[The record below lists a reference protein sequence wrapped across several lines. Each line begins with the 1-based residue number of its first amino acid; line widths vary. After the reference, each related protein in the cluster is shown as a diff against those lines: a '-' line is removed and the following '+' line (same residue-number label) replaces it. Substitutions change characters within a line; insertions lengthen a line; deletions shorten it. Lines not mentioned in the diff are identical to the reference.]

1 MKITSLRPRAART
14 FLSLSAAAAF
24 ALSSYSTLA
33 QATYYYDYPGTI
45 DGKSKIESLDDGLF
59 GDEVSYIEGGVG
71 FRVVDVVANTSV
83 KLPLQF
89 GRRMEPFA
97 NNLESLN
104 TQDREAD
111 KKILIL
117 GPRWK
122 PDIPSIVGVYP
133 TRDGLYTGTK
143 PRCSGGT
150 LSPSAISIPSSPPIL
165 PYNFWYGMT
174 ANIPGHGKEK
184 IWPLTPGSVVP
195 SDGVTYKFSTA
206 SNWRVSCLASLKNG
220 AGEGYV
226 IALPDG
232 SRYFFDWLALRNVSS
247 FSTSL
252 ATEARKEMHFLATK
266 ALDKY
271 GNSITYEYDPLNPT
285 HLTRMVASDGAEIR
299 LNYGANGKLAEVVS
313 GGNTWRYSYATMG
326 GREELQY
333 VTLPDNSKWQYTI
346 PEYAYGNQLSNFGR
360 NCDFRPYNLTSA
372 GDSAVFK
379 QTMVHPS
386 GAVGEFVYKN
396 IAHGYNNVYV
406 GSCLEH
412 QPQTTLVGRVK
423 AYALMSLISKKIN
436 GPGLV
441 DRTWSITYAP
451 SWSYASECT
460 SGCASTS
467 QTVVVNGDGKIETY
481 IFGNDFQRNPNQL
494 LTHTISKAGVVLR
507 KTEYKYVTSMDGQP
521 FPDYI
526 TGPTGEALSDTLD
539 NPFFRRNRPRIEKAI
554 IQDGVSF
561 KSRVNAFDVK
571 ARPIDVTES
580 SAPLP

>member
-1 MKITSLRPRAART
+1 MRITSLRQGPARI
-14 FLSLSAAAAF
+14 FLSFAAVAVFVSSSFSA
-24 ALSSYSTLA
+24 TA

-45 DGKSKIESLDDGLF
+45 NGKSKIESLDDGLF
-59 GDEVSYIEGGVG
+59 GDEVSYIEGGIG
-71 FRVVDVVANTSV
+71 FRVVDVVASTSV

-89 GRRMEPFA
+89 GRRMDPFA
-97 NNLESLN
+97 DNLDSLN

-133 TRDGLYTGTK
+133 TRDGLYTGAK

-150 LSPSAISIPSSPPIL
+150 LSPLAISIPSSPPVL

-195 SDGVTYKFSTA
+195 ADNITYKFSTV
-206 SNWRVSCLASLKNG
+206 SNWRVSCLPSLKNG
-220 AGEGYV
+220 PGEGYV

-252 ATEARKEMHFLATK
+252 ATEARKEMYFLATK
-266 ALDKY
+266 AVDRY
-271 GNSITYEYDPLNPT
+271 GNSVTYEYDPVNPT
-285 HLTRMVASDGAEIR
+285 HLTRMLASDGAEIR
-299 LNYGANGKLAEVVS
+299 LTYGANGKLAEVVS
-313 GGNTWRYSYATMG
+313 GGRTWRYSYATMG

-333 VTLPDNSKWQYTI
+333 VTLPDSSKWQYTI

-360 NCDFRPYNLTSA
+360 NCDFRAYNLTSS
-372 GDSAVFK
+372 GDSSVFK

-386 GAVGEFVYKN
+386 GAVGEFVYKW
-396 IAHGYNNVYV
+396 IAHGYNNVHV

-412 QPQTTLVGRVK
+412 QPLTTLVGRVK
-423 AYALMSLISKKIN
+423 AYALMSLVSKTIK
-436 GPGLV
+436 GPGLA

-451 SWSYASECT
+451 SWTYASECAN
-460 SGCASTS
+460 GCASTS
-467 QTVVVNGDGKIETY
+467 QTIVTSGDGKVETY

-494 LTHTISKAGVVLR
+494 LSHAVSKAGVVLR
-507 KTEYKYVTSMDGQP
+507 KSEYRYVASMEGQP

-526 TGPTGEALSDTLD
+526 AGPTGEALSDTLD
-539 NPFFRRNRPRIEKAI
+539 NPFFRRNRPRTETAI
-554 IQDGVSF
+554 LQGGTLF
-561 KSRVNAFDVK
+561 KSTVNAFDTK
-571 ARPIDVTES
+571 ARPVNVTES